1 MSAAQ
6 QNGAIIQTME
16 ADKYPSFSL
25 ADSVNMQDWF
35 YQQSAAQNINNNQ
48 MVNAVAIFSG
58 AALLAYIMGGR

>member
-25 ADSVNMQDWF
+25 GDVAPTFDW
-35 YQQSAAQNINNNQ
+35 YQKQAASQQLNNNQ
-48 MVNAVAIFSG
+48 MVNAVAIFAG
-58 AALLAYIMGGR
+58 TALMAYIIGGR